1 MKKYIIFSIFFFI
14 IIINNANGKDE
25 VIFSLNKKTYT
36 TIDLNNKIKYNLLLK
51 KQKLNNENTNK
62 IYQNI
67 KNNLI
72 NDALF
77 LEYINEKKINIY
89 KSDIEDAY
97 VNLLREITKVD
108 EKKFIQLLKI
118 YDLTFKDI
126 EEQIIF
132 EINSKIIDQQ
142 IEREFVNSKKNL
154 KINDINEY
162 IKYEIN
168 GFILYNQNNEYENQK
183 KDIFNT
189 FKNNKFDKAIEI
201 LNKKYLNKKIISNK
215 YLDLNSI
222 SKKFKKLIINSNIND
237 IIFYEDNNIFYAIKK
252 TGFSYPNINLKYSF
266 IQILS
271 NNKSKIDLFSKKDP
285 VCQKKEDYLSKNDS
299 ELKIRYYEEIE
310 KKDINE
316 KIFKVLNY
324 KNNMIKIIKDNNH
337 FLIYLCDIT
346 YDKDE
351 LANFVIKD
359 ENKADIENKKMN
371 FVDLLKSRYNL
382 FIY

>member
-97 VNLLREITKVD
+97 VNLLREITKGD

-132 EINSKIIDQQ
+132 EINEKIIDQQ

-285 VCQKKEDYLSKNDS
+285 VCQKKEEYLSKNDS
-299 ELKIRYYEEIE
+299 ELKIRYYEEID
-310 KKDINE
+310 KKDINK

>member
-97 VNLLREITKVD
+97 VNLLREITKGD

-132 EINSKIIDQQ
+132 EINEKIIDQQ

-271 NNKSKIDLFSKKDP
+271 NNKSKINLFSKKDP
-285 VCQKKEDYLSKNDS
+285 VCQKKEEYLSKNDS
-299 ELKIRYYEEIE
+299 ELKIRYYEEID
-310 KKDINE
+310 KKDINK

>member
-97 VNLLREITKVD
+97 VNLLREITKGD

-299 ELKIRYYEEIE
+299 ELKIRYYEEID

>member
-51 KQKLNNENTNK
+51 KQKLNNENTDK

-67 KNNLI
+67 KNKLI

-97 VNLLREITKVD
+97 VNLLREITKGD

-132 EINSKIIDQQ
+132 EINEKIIDQQ

-154 KINDINEY
+154 KIKDINEY

-183 KDIFNT
+183 KDIVNT

-271 NNKSKIDLFSKKDP
+271 NNKSKINLFSKKDP
-285 VCQKKEDYLSKNDS
+285 VCQKKEEYLSKNDS
-299 ELKIRYYEEIE
+299 ELKIRYYEEID
-310 KKDINE
+310 KKDINQ

-371 FVDLLKSRYNL
+371 FIDLLKSRYNL

>member
-1 MKKYIIFSIFFFI
+1 M
-14 IIINNANGKDE
+14 
-25 VIFSLNKKTYT
+25 
-36 TIDLNNKIKYNLLLK
+36 
-51 KQKLNNENTNK
+51 
-62 IYQNI
+62 
-67 KNNLI
+67 
-72 NDALF
+72 
-77 LEYINEKKINIY
+77 
-89 KSDIEDAY
+89 
-97 VNLLREITKVD
+97 
-108 EKKFIQLLKI
+108 
-118 YDLTFKDI
+118 
-126 EEQIIF
+126 
-132 EINSKIIDQQ
+132 
-142 IEREFVNSKKNL
+142 
-154 KINDINEY
+154 
-162 IKYEIN
+162 
-168 GFILYNQNNEYENQK
+168 
-183 KDIFNT
+183 
-189 FKNNKFDKAIEI
+189 
-201 LNKKYLNKKIISNK
+201 
-215 YLDLNSI
+215 DLNSI

-271 NNKSKIDLFSKKDP
+271 NNKSKINLFSKKDP
-285 VCQKKEDYLSKNDS
+285 VCQKKEEYLSKNDS
-299 ELKIRYYEEIE
+299 ELKIRYYEEID
-310 KKDINE
+310 KKDINK

>member
-97 VNLLREITKVD
+97 VNLLREITKGD

-132 EINSKIIDQQ
+132 EINEKIIDQQ

-285 VCQKKEDYLSKNDS
+285 VCQKKEEYLSKNDS
-299 ELKIRYYEEIE
+299 ELKIRYYEEID
-310 KKDINE
+310 KKDINQ